1 MVGRMGDNVEFIDNR
16 EVSDLGLSREEQQQL
31 TKMSLSKIVNN
42 LRSKLKDE
50 EAKAQR
56 MSLKLEQAVKDKE
69 ALRMKLDNMIRE
81 KKMGA
86 TPTSTRVAKKKV
98 EINADFDFN
107 QSRSKPDP
115 VNKADPE
122 NDSPKKRLSFK

>member
-1 MVGRMGDNVEFIDNR
+1 MINQMVGRMGDNIEFIDNR
-16 EVSDLGLSREEQQQL
+16 EISDLGLSKDEQQQL

-50 EAKAQR
+50 EVKAQR
-56 MSLKLEQAVKDKE
+56 ISLKLEQAVKDKE
-69 ALRMKLDNMIRE
+69 ALRVKLDNMIRE
-81 KKMGA
+81 KKLGA

-107 QSRSKPDP
+107 
-115 VNKADPE
+115 
-122 NDSPKKRLSFK
+122 